1 MDKLYDHVDV
11 LNKVAKY
18 LYNANQLDIVQ
29 NVFEEKNLTKY
40 WEIEIDNLQKNFL
53 NKWLSYGDDIKAR
66 LIKAAI
72 EYYNTC
78 LL

>member
-18 LYNANQLDIVQ
+18 LYNANQLEIVQ

-53 NKWLSYGDDIKAR
+53 NKWLSYEDDIKAR

-72 EYYNTC
+72 EYYNTH
-78 LL
+78 